1 VDEGHTVPSAGAAAA
16 VCILAEFDSDACI
29 GKGLKSYGLLSSD
42 SIIRIAAGNARK
54 SRYFFFSNT
63 VYLSIYL
70 VVVGVGFIY
79 HFFLVPL
86 SLQQQLLIWLSFL
99 FLKFI

>member
-1 VDEGHTVPSAGAAAA
+1 VDEGHTVPSAGAAA

-54 SRYFFFSNT
+54 SRYFFSNT

-86 SLQQQLLIWLSFL
+86 SLQQQQLLIWLSFL